1 MASVAFGLN
10 HIRKAPASEREGSS
24 IRVGM
29 LRILL
34 LLVAEGSGLLAEG
47 SLIMNVISAKR
58 RRLELEHPISM
69 SMVLDAHHLP
79 AGRVLR
85 AAACSAAH
93 GGKRSHRTLRNHFRE
108 QLYAVSNAETPYGKI
123 VKEIVIFDGP
133 RRMAIEY
140 VCPFSFLC
148 VMSSASSLFDGFL
161 ADNLKETSMI
171 GRAIFYNDALT
182 PSNNL
187 RPDHGR

>member
-1 MASVAFGLN
+1 M
-10 HIRKAPASEREGSS
+10 EGSS
-24 IRVGM
+24 
-29 LRILL
+29 LL
-34 LLVAEGSGLLAEG
+34 
-47 SLIMNVISAKR
+47 MNIISAKR

-79 AGRVLR
+79 ASRVLK
-85 AAACSAAH
+85 AAACSATH
-93 GGKRSHRTLRNHFRE
+93 GGKRSARTLHNLFCE

-148 VMSSASSLFDGFL
+148 FMSSESYLF
-161 ADNLKETSMI
+161 
-171 GRAIFYNDALT
+171 
-182 PSNNL
+182 
-187 RPDHGR
+187 